1 MTEETIFDQ
10 VDQPVEENQ
19 PTIPLEVAEFVGEG
33 KKYGSIEDAL
43 KSVPHA
49 QTHIQKLEQEMQQM
63 KEELAKRKTTEELLE
78 DLKANGL
85 PEKTSPAALDAAS
98 LTKVVE
104 SVLSQREDQK
114 TSQKNIA
121 SVVDAFNTQFGEKGP
136 EMYKKVA
143 EESGLPLAALNNL
156 AAKSP
161 SAVLKL
167 AGLSQVPQTPGK
179 TSSSVNTEAFVAHK
193 PSSNSAVKIK
203 PVGSST
209 KELISAW
216 KAAGEGLY

>member
-10 VDQPVEENQ
+10 VDQPVEENSTV
-19 PTIPLEVAEFVGEG
+19 PAEIAEFVGEG

-49 QTHIQKLEQEMQQM
+49 QTHIQKLEQEMQAM
-63 KEELAKRKTTEELLE
+63 REELTKRKTTEELLDE
-78 DLKANGL
+78 LKATGL
-85 PEKTSPAALDAAS
+85 PEKTSPASFDADS
-98 LTKVVE
+98 LAKIVE
-104 SVLSQREDQK
+104 GVLSQKEQQK
-114 TSQKNIA
+114 VSQQNIA
-121 SVVDAFNTQFGEKGP
+121 SVVDVFNTQFGEKGP

-161 SAVLKL
+161 AAVLKL
-167 AGLSQVPQTPGK
+167 AGLSVVSQAPGK
-179 TSSSVNTEAFVAHK
+179 TSSSVNTEAFSSHK
-193 PSSNSAVKIK
+193 PSSNAIKIK

-209 KELISAW
+209 KELIAAW
-216 KAAGEGLY
+216 KAAGEGLS